1 MELKLIL
8 KRFTKKKTA
17 VFGLILLTLFLMVA
31 FVGPLFAPYD
41 PYLQDYTAINQ
52 PSSMEHLLGTDYL
65 GRDTLSRMIYGCRI
79 SLGISFFGV
88 MGGAAVG
95 VILGVISGYFGKWV
109 DTLVNAVLTIILS
122 FPGLLMAIIIITI
135 LGSSTINTMIA
146 IMIFNVPTMAR
157 TVRGQTFSL
166 REQEYVQACKVMGA
180 SHARIIV
187 QHIIPNCLSLI
198 IVNCTLNFGTA
209 ILTAAGLS
217 FLGIGVQPP
226 TPEWGAM
233 ISMARDLLRTY
244 PQGVLYPGI
253 AITLVV
259 MGFSLT
265 GDGLRDALDPK
276 LKNL

>member
-1 MELKLIL
+1 MEIKQVA
-8 KRFTKKKTA
+8 KRFFKKKTA
-17 VFGLILLTLFLMVA
+17 VFGMILLVFFLLVA
-31 FVGPLFAPYD
+31 FIGPFFTLYD
-41 PYLQDYTAINQ
+41 PYQQDYSAINQ
-52 PSSMEHLLGTDYL
+52 PSTAEHPLGTDYL
-65 GRDTLSRMIYGCRI
+65 GRDTLARLVYGSRI

-88 MGGAAVG
+88 LGGALIG
-95 VILGVISGYFGKWV
+95 MILGVCAGYFGKWV
-109 DTLVNAVLTIILS
+109 DTAISSVLTVILS

-135 LGSSTINTMIA
+135 LGESTINTMIA
-146 IMIFNVPTMAR
+146 IMIFNIPTMAR

-166 REQEYVQACKVMGA
+166 REQEYVQACRVAGA
-180 SHARIIV
+180 SSLRIIAH
-187 QHIIPNCLSLI
+187 HILPNCLSLI

-217 FLGIGVQPP
+217 FLGLGVRPP
-226 TPEWGAM
+226 TPEWGTM
-233 ISMARDLLRTY
+233 ISTARDIIRTY